1 MQRILLKS
9 TPDDSREPEFTL
21 PFDAID
27 QPEPT
32 GGVMKADDDRFTR
45 IEIRLQAL
53 WKQYPEKVSP

>member
-1 MQRILLKS
+1 MQRILLKTTS
-9 TPDDSREPEFTL
+9 DDSGEPEFTL

-32 GGVMKADDDRFTR
+32 GGVMKADHDGFMT

-53 WKQYPEKVSP
+53 RKQDPERVSP